1 MSEVVLETNLGGVN
15 LLKRG
20 KVRDVY
26 EIDEKLLIVATDR
39 ISAFDVILPN
49 GIPGKGEVLTQI
61 SLFWFDKT
69 KDIIQN
75 HIITADINEYPPQ
88 LKQYIKLLQK
98 RSMLVKKT
106 EPILIECIVRGY
118 ISGSGWIEYK
128 QTGKICGIEL
138 PKNLK
143 ESQKLPEPIFTPSTK
158 AESGHD
164 QNITF
169 EQMYNMI
176 GNDIASQIKD
186 ISLKIYD
193 KASQYALEKGIII
206 ADTKME
212 FGFYNGKL
220 MLIDELLT
228 PDSSR
233 FWLVETYKEGQPQD
247 SFDKQ
252 IVRDYLLTLD
262 WNKTYPGPVLP
273 DSIVEKTAKRYKEI
287 LEMLT
292 L

>member
-1 MSEVVLETNLGGVN
+1 MSEVVLETNLEGVK

-26 EIDEKLLIVATDR
+26 DLDDKLLIVATDR

-61 SLFWFDKT
+61 SLFWFEKT

-75 HIITADINEYPPQ
+75 HIISGLMNDYPSS
-88 LKQYIKLLQK
+88 LKKFDSLLNK

-106 EPILIECIVRGY
+106 DPILIECIVRGY
-118 ISGSGWIEYK
+118 ISGSGWVEYN

-143 ESQKLPEPIFTPSTK
+143 ESQKLEEPIFTPSTK

-169 EQMYNMI
+169 EQMCEMI
-176 GNDIASQIKD
+176 GNNLASEIKKT
-186 ISLKIYD
+186 SLAIYN

-212 FGFYNGKL
+212 FGIYNGKL

-233 FWLVETYKEGQPQD
+233 FWLVSDYKVGQSQD

-273 DSIVEKTAKRYKEI
+273 PHIVEKTAKRYREI

-292 L
+292 R

>member
-1 MSEVVLETNLGGVN
+1 MSEVVLETNLEGVK

-26 EIDEKLLIVATDR
+26 DLDDKLLIVATDR

-61 SLFWFDKT
+61 SLFWFEKT

-75 HIITADINEYPPQ
+75 HIISGLMDDYPSS
-88 LKQYIKLLQK
+88 LKKFNSLLDK

-106 EPILIECIVRGY
+106 DPILIECIVRGY
-118 ISGSGWIEYK
+118 ISGSGWVEYN

-143 ESQKLPEPIFTPSTK
+143 ESQKLEEPIFTPSTK

-169 EQMYNMI
+169 EQMCEMI
-176 GNDIASQIKD
+176 GNNLASEIKKT
-186 ISLKIYD
+186 SLAIYN

-212 FGFYNGKL
+212 FGIYNGKL

-233 FWLVETYKEGQPQD
+233 FWLVSDYKVGQSQD

-273 DSIVEKTAKRYKEI
+273 PHIVEKTAKRYREI

-292 L
+292 R

>member
-1 MSEVVLETNLGGVN
+1 MSEVVLETNLEGVK

-26 EIDEKLLIVATDR
+26 DLDDKLLIVATDR

-61 SLFWFDKT
+61 SLFWFEKT

-75 HIITADINEYPPQ
+75 HIISGLMDDYPSS
-88 LKQYIKLLQK
+88 LKKFDSLLNK

-106 EPILIECIVRGY
+106 DPILIECIVRGY
-118 ISGSGWIEYK
+118 ISGSGWVEYN

-143 ESQKLPEPIFTPSTK
+143 ESQKLEEPIFTPSTK

-169 EQMYNMI
+169 EQMCEMI
-176 GNDIASQIKD
+176 GNNLASEIKKT
-186 ISLKIYD
+186 SLAIYN

-212 FGFYNGKL
+212 FGIYNGKL

-233 FWLVETYKEGQPQD
+233 FWLVSDYKVGQSQD

-262 WNKTYPGPVLP
+262 WNKTYPGPILP
-273 DSIVEKTAKRYKEI
+273 PHIVEKTAKRYREI

-292 L
+292 R

>member
-1 MSEVVLETNLGGVN
+1 MSEVILETNLEGVK

-26 EIDEKLLIVATDR
+26 DLDDKLLIVATDR

-49 GIPGKGEVLTQI
+49 GIPDKGEVLTQI
-61 SLFWFDKT
+61 SLFWFEKT
-69 KDIIQN
+69 KDIIEN
-75 HIITADINEYPPQ
+75 HILSADVNEYPSE
-88 LKQYIKLLQK
+88 LKQFSKIIDK

-106 EPILIECIVRGY
+106 RPILVECVVRGY
-118 ISGSGWIEYK
+118 ISGSGWAEYK

-143 ESQKLPEPIFTPSTK
+143 ESQKLDEPIFTPSTK
-158 AESGHD
+158 AEVGHD

-169 EQMYNMI
+169 EQMSDMI
-176 GNDIASQIKD
+176 GKNLAFQIKD
-186 ISLKIYD
+186 ISINIYK
-193 KASQYALEKGIII
+193 KASQYALSKGIII

-212 FGFYNGKL
+212 FGLYNDKL
-220 MLIDELLT
+220 VLIDELLT

-233 FWLVETYKEGQPQD
+233 FWLVETYKEGQSQD
-247 SFDKQ
+247 SYDKQ

-262 WNKTYPGPVLP
+262 WGKTYPGPKLP
-273 DSIVEKTAKRYKEI
+273 DNIVEKTSKRYREI
-287 LEMLT
+287 LNMLKG
-292 L
+292 

>member
-1 MSEVVLETNLGGVN
+1 MSEVVLETNLEGVK

-26 EIDEKLLIVATDR
+26 DLDDKLLIVATDR

-61 SLFWFDKT
+61 SLFWFEKT

-75 HIITADINEYPPQ
+75 HIISGLMDDYPSS
-88 LKQYIKLLQK
+88 LKKFDSLLNK

-106 EPILIECIVRGY
+106 DPILIECIVRGY
-118 ISGSGWIEYK
+118 ISGSGWVEYNK
-128 QTGKICGIEL
+128 TGKICGIEL

-143 ESQKLPEPIFTPSTK
+143 ESQKLEEPIFTPSTK

-169 EQMYNMI
+169 EQMCEMI
-176 GNDIASQIKD
+176 GNNLASEIKKT
-186 ISLKIYD
+186 SLAIYN

-212 FGFYNGKL
+212 FGIYNGKL

-233 FWLVETYKEGQPQD
+233 FWLVSDYKVGQSQD

-273 DSIVEKTAKRYKEI
+273 PHIVEKTAKRYREI

-292 L
+292 R

>member
-1 MSEVVLETNLGGVN
+1 MSEVVLETNLEGVK

-26 EIDEKLLIVATDR
+26 DLDDKLLIVATDR

-61 SLFWFDKT
+61 SLFWFEKT

-75 HIITADINEYPPQ
+75 HIISGLMNDYPSS
-88 LKQYIKLLQK
+88 LKKFDSLLNK

-106 EPILIECIVRGY
+106 DPILIECIVRGY
-118 ISGSGWIEYK
+118 ISGSGWVEYN

-143 ESQKLPEPIFTPSTK
+143 ESQKLEEPIFTPSTK

-169 EQMYNMI
+169 EQMCEMI
-176 GNDIASQIKD
+176 GDNLASEIKKT
-186 ISLKIYD
+186 SLAIYN

-212 FGFYNGKL
+212 FGIYNGKL

-233 FWLVETYKEGQPQD
+233 FWLVSDYKVGQSQD

-262 WNKTYPGPVLP
+262 WNKTYPGPILP
-273 DSIVEKTAKRYKEI
+273 PHIVEKTAKRYREI

-292 L
+292 R

>member
-1 MSEVVLETNLGGVN
+1 MSEVVLETNLEGVE

-26 EIDEKLLIVATDR
+26 DLDDKLLIVATDR

-61 SLFWFDKT
+61 SLFWFEKT
-69 KDIIQN
+69 KNIIQN
-75 HIITADINEYPPQ
+75 HIISGSMDDYPPP
-88 LKQYIKLLQK
+88 LKKFSKLLDK

-106 EPILIECIVRGY
+106 DPILIECIVRGY
-118 ISGSGWIEYK
+118 ISGSGWVEYK

-143 ESQKLPEPIFTPSTK
+143 ESQKLDEPIFTPSTK
-158 AESGHD
+158 AETGHD

-169 EQMYNMI
+169 EQMSKMI
-176 GNDIASQIKD
+176 GYDLAAQIKK
-186 ISLKIYD
+186 ISLAIYN
-193 KASQYALEKGIII
+193 KASQYALGKGIII

-212 FGFYNGKL
+212 FGIYDGKL
-220 MLIDELLT
+220 TLIDELIT

-233 FWLVETYKEGQPQD
+233 FWLVSDYKEGQPQD

-273 DSIVEKTAKRYKEI
+273 GHIVDKTAKRYKEI
-287 LEMLT
+287 LEMLKR
-292 L
+292 

>member
-1 MSEVVLETNLGGVN
+1 MSEVVLETNLEGVK

-26 EIDEKLLIVATDR
+26 DLDDKLLIVATDR

-61 SLFWFDKT
+61 SLFWFEKT

-75 HIITADINEYPPQ
+75 HIISGLMDDYPSS
-88 LKQYIKLLQK
+88 LKKFNSLLDK

-106 EPILIECIVRGY
+106 DPILIECIVRGY
-118 ISGSGWIEYK
+118 ISGSGWVEYN

-143 ESQKLPEPIFTPSTK
+143 ESQKLEEPIFTPSTK

-169 EQMYNMI
+169 EQMCEMI
-176 GNDIASQIKD
+176 GNNLANEIKKT
-186 ISLKIYD
+186 SLAIYN

-212 FGFYNGKL
+212 FGIYNGKL

-233 FWLVETYKEGQPQD
+233 FWLVSDYKVGQSQD

-273 DSIVEKTAKRYKEI
+273 PHIVEKTAKRYREI

-292 L
+292 R

>member
-1 MSEVVLETNLGGVN
+1 MSEVVLETNLEGVK

-26 EIDEKLLIVATDR
+26 DLDDKLLIVATDR

-61 SLFWFDKT
+61 SLFWFKKT

-75 HIITADINEYPPQ
+75 HIISGLMDDYPSS
-88 LKQYIKLLQK
+88 LKKFDSLLAK

-106 EPILIECIVRGY
+106 DPILIECIVRGY
-118 ISGSGWIEYK
+118 ISGSGWVEYN

-143 ESQKLPEPIFTPSTK
+143 ESQKLEEPIFTPSTK

-169 EQMYNMI
+169 DQMCEIIGDNLASEIKKTSLAIYN
-176 GNDIASQIKD
+176 
-186 ISLKIYD
+186 
-193 KASQYALEKGIII
+193 KASKYALEKGIII

-212 FGFYNGKL
+212 FGIYNGKL

-233 FWLVETYKEGQPQD
+233 FWLVADYKVGQSQD

-252 IVRDYLLTLD
+252 IVRDYLLTLY

-273 DSIVEKTAKRYKEI
+273 PHIVEKTAKRYREI

-292 L
+292 R

>member
-1 MSEVVLETNLGGVN
+1 MSEVVLETNLEGVK

-26 EIDEKLLIVATDR
+26 DLDDKLLIVATDR

-61 SLFWFDKT
+61 SLFWFEKT

-75 HIITADINEYPPQ
+75 HIISGLMDDYPSS
-88 LKQYIKLLQK
+88 LKKYDSLLNK

-106 EPILIECIVRGY
+106 DPILIECIVRGY
-118 ISGSGWIEYK
+118 ISGSGWVEYN

-143 ESQKLPEPIFTPSTK
+143 ESQKLEEPIFTPSTK

-169 EQMYNMI
+169 EQMCEMI
-176 GNDIASQIKD
+176 GNNLASEIKKT
-186 ISLKIYD
+186 SLAIYN

-212 FGFYNGKL
+212 FGIYNGKL

-233 FWLVETYKEGQPQD
+233 FWLVSDYKVGQSQD

-262 WNKTYPGPVLP
+262 WNKTYPGPILP
-273 DSIVEKTAKRYKEI
+273 PHIVEKTAKRYREI

-292 L
+292 R

>member
-1 MSEVVLETNLGGVN
+1 MSEVVLETNLEGVK

-26 EIDEKLLIVATDR
+26 DLDDKLLIVATDR

-61 SLFWFDKT
+61 SLFWFEKT

-75 HIITADINEYPPQ
+75 HIISGLMDDYPSS
-88 LKQYIKLLQK
+88 LKKFDSLLNK

-106 EPILIECIVRGY
+106 DPILIECIVRGY
-118 ISGSGWIEYK
+118 ISGSGWVEYN

-143 ESQKLPEPIFTPSTK
+143 ESQKLEEPIFTPSTK

-169 EQMYNMI
+169 EQMCEMI
-176 GNDIASQIKD
+176 GNNLASEIKKT
-186 ISLKIYD
+186 SLAIYN

-212 FGFYNGKL
+212 FGIYNGKL

-233 FWLVETYKEGQPQD
+233 FWLVSDYKVGQSQD

-273 DSIVEKTAKRYKEI
+273 PHIVEKTAKRYREI

-292 L
+292 R

>member
-1 MSEVVLETNLGGVN
+1 MSEVVLETNLEGVK

-26 EIDEKLLIVATDR
+26 DLDDKLLIVATDR

-61 SLFWFDKT
+61 SLFWFEKT

-75 HIITADINEYPPQ
+75 HIISGLMDDYPSS
-88 LKQYIKLLQK
+88 LKKFDSLLDK

-106 EPILIECIVRGY
+106 DPILIECIVRGY
-118 ISGSGWIEYK
+118 ISGSGWVEYN

-143 ESQKLPEPIFTPSTK
+143 ESQKLEEPIFTPSTK

-169 EQMYNMI
+169 EQMCEMI
-176 GNDIASQIKD
+176 GDNLASEIKKT
-186 ISLKIYD
+186 SLAIYN

-212 FGFYNGKL
+212 FGIYNGKL

-233 FWLVETYKEGQPQD
+233 FWLVSDYKVGQSQD

-273 DSIVEKTAKRYKEI
+273 PHIVEKTAKRYREI

-292 L
+292 R

>member
-1 MSEVVLETNLGGVN
+1 MSEVVLETNLGDVN

-26 EIDEKLLIVATDR
+26 EIEEKLLIVATDR

-49 GIPGKGEVLTQI
+49 GITNKGEVLTQI

-75 HIITADINEYPPQ
+75 HIISADINEYPPQ
-88 LKQYIKLLQK
+88 LKQYTQLLQK

-118 ISGSGWIEYK
+118 ISGSGWTEYK

-138 PKNLK
+138 PQNLK

-169 EQMYNMI
+169 EQMSNMI

-273 DSIVEKTAKRYKEI
+273 DNIVEKTAKRYKEI
-287 LEMLT
+287 LEMIT
-292 L
+292 R

>member
-1 MSEVVLETNLGGVN
+1 MSEVVLETNLEGVK

-26 EIDEKLLIVATDR
+26 DLDDKLLIVATDR

-61 SLFWFDKT
+61 SLFWFEKT

-75 HIITADINEYPPQ
+75 HIISGLMNEYPSS
-88 LKQYIKLLQK
+88 LKKFDSLLAK

-106 EPILIECIVRGY
+106 DPILIECIVRGY
-118 ISGSGWIEYK
+118 ISGSGWVEYN

-143 ESQKLPEPIFTPSTK
+143 ESQKLEKPIFTPSTK

-169 EQMYNMI
+169 EQMCEMI
-176 GNDIASQIKD
+176 GNNLASEIKKT
-186 ISLKIYD
+186 SLAIYN

-212 FGFYNGKL
+212 FGIYNGKL

-233 FWLVETYKEGQPQD
+233 FWLVSDYKVGQSQD

-273 DSIVEKTAKRYKEI
+273 PHIVEKTAKRYREI

-292 L
+292 R

>member
-1 MSEVVLETNLGGVN
+1 MSEVVLETNLEGVK

-26 EIDEKLLIVATDR
+26 DLDDKLLIVATDR

-61 SLFWFDKT
+61 SLFWFEKT

-75 HIITADINEYPPQ
+75 HIISGSIDDYPSS
-88 LKQYIKLLQK
+88 LKKFDSLLAK

-106 EPILIECIVRGY
+106 DPILIECIVRGY
-118 ISGSGWIEYK
+118 ISGSGWVEYN

-143 ESQKLPEPIFTPSTK
+143 ESQKLGEPIFTPTTK

-164 QNITF
+164 QNITY
-169 EQMYNMI
+169 EQMCEMI
-176 GNDIASQIKD
+176 GDGLASEIKKT
-186 ISLKIYD
+186 SLLIYN

-212 FGFYNGKL
+212 FGIYNGKL

-233 FWLVETYKEGQPQD
+233 FWLVSDYKVGQSQD

-262 WNKTYPGPVLP
+262 WNKTYPGPILP
-273 DSIVEKTAKRYKEI
+273 PHIVEKTAKRYREI

-292 L
+292 R

>member
-1 MSEVVLETNLGGVN
+1 MSEVVLETNLEGVK

-26 EIDEKLLIVATDR
+26 DLDDKLLIVATDR

-61 SLFWFDKT
+61 SLFWFEKT

-75 HIITADINEYPPQ
+75 HIISGLMNDYPSS
-88 LKQYIKLLQK
+88 LKKFDSLLNK

-106 EPILIECIVRGY
+106 DPILIECIVRGY
-118 ISGSGWIEYK
+118 ISGSGWVEYN

-143 ESQKLPEPIFTPSTK
+143 ESQKLEEPIFTPSTK

-169 EQMYNMI
+169 EQMCEMI
-176 GNDIASQIKD
+176 GNNLASEIKKT
-186 ISLKIYD
+186 SLAIYN

-212 FGFYNGKL
+212 FGIYNGKL

-233 FWLVETYKEGQPQD
+233 FWLVSDYKVGQSQD

-262 WNKTYPGPVLP
+262 WNKTYPGPILP
-273 DSIVEKTAKRYKEI
+273 PHIVEKTAKRYREI

-292 L
+292 R

>member
-1 MSEVVLETNLGGVN
+1 
-15 LLKRG
+15 
-20 KVRDVY
+20 
-26 EIDEKLLIVATDR
+26 
-39 ISAFDVILPN
+39 
-49 GIPGKGEVLTQI
+49 
-61 SLFWFDKT
+61 
-69 KDIIQN
+69 
-75 HIITADINEYPPQ
+75 
-88 LKQYIKLLQK
+88 
-98 RSMLVKKT
+98 
-106 EPILIECIVRGY
+106 Y
-118 ISGSGWIEYK
+118 ISGSGWLEYK

-169 EQMYNMI
+169 EQMSNMI

-273 DSIVEKTAKRYKEI
+273 DNIVEKTAKRYKEI

-292 L
+292 R

>member
-1 MSEVVLETNLGGVN
+1 MSEVVLETNLGDVN

-26 EIDEKLLIVATDR
+26 EIEEKLLIVATDR

-49 GIPGKGEVLTQI
+49 GITNKGEVLTQI

-75 HIITADINEYPPQ
+75 HIISADINEYPPQ
-88 LKQYIKLLQK
+88 LKQYTQLLQK

-138 PKNLK
+138 PQNLK

-169 EQMYNMI
+169 EQMSNMI

-273 DSIVEKTAKRYKEI
+273 DNIVEKTAKRYKEI
-287 LEMLT
+287 LEMIT
-292 L
+292 R

>member
-1 MSEVVLETNLGGVN
+1 MSEVVLETNLEGIK

-26 EIDEKLLIVATDR
+26 ELDDKLLIVATDR

-61 SLFWFDKT
+61 SLFWFEKT

-75 HIITADINEYPPQ
+75 HIITGSVNDYPTS
-88 LKQYIKLLQK
+88 LKKFDNLLAK

-106 EPILIECIVRGY
+106 NPILIECIVRGY

-143 ESQKLPEPIFTPSTK
+143 ESQKLEEPIFTPSTK

-169 EQMYNMI
+169 EQMSKMI
-176 GNDIASQIKD
+176 GDELAVEIKNT
-186 ISLKIYD
+186 SLAIYN
-193 KASQYALEKGIII
+193 KASQYALDKGIII

-212 FGFYNGKL
+212 FGIYNGKL

-233 FWLVETYKEGQPQD
+233 FWLVSDYKVGQSQD

-262 WNKTYPGPVLP
+262 WNKTYPGPALP
-273 DSIVEKTAKRYKEI
+273 AHIVDKTAKRYREI

-292 L
+292 K

>member
-1 MSEVVLETNLGGVN
+1 MSEVVLETNLEGVK

-26 EIDEKLLIVATDR
+26 DLDDKLLIVATDR

-61 SLFWFDKT
+61 SLFWFEKT

-75 HIITADINEYPPQ
+75 HIISGLMDDYPSS
-88 LKQYIKLLQK
+88 LKKFDSLLDK

-106 EPILIECIVRGY
+106 DPILIECIVRGY
-118 ISGSGWIEYK
+118 ISGSGWVEYN

-143 ESQKLPEPIFTPSTK
+143 ESQKLEEPIFTPSTK

-169 EQMYNMI
+169 EQMCEMI
-176 GNDIASQIKD
+176 GDNLASEIKKT
-186 ISLKIYD
+186 SLAIYN

-212 FGFYNGKL
+212 FGIYNGKL

-233 FWLVETYKEGQPQD
+233 FWLVSDYKVGQSQD

-262 WNKTYPGPVLP
+262 WNKTYPGPILP
-273 DSIVEKTAKRYKEI
+273 PHIVEKTAKRYREI

-292 L
+292 R

>member
-1 MSEVVLETNLGGVN
+1 MSEVVLETNLEGVK

-26 EIDEKLLIVATDR
+26 DLNDKLLIVATDR

-61 SLFWFDKT
+61 SLFWFEKT

-75 HIITADINEYPPQ
+75 HIISGLMDDYPSS
-88 LKQYIKLLQK
+88 LKKFDSLLAK

-106 EPILIECIVRGY
+106 APILIECIVRGY
-118 ISGSGWIEYK
+118 ISGSGWVEYN

-143 ESQKLPEPIFTPSTK
+143 ESQKLEEPIFTPSTK

-169 EQMYNMI
+169 EQMCEMI
-176 GNDIASQIKD
+176 GDDLANEIKKT
-186 ISLKIYD
+186 SLAIYN

-212 FGFYNGKL
+212 FGIYNGKL

-233 FWLVETYKEGQPQD
+233 FWLVSDYKVGQSQD

-273 DSIVEKTAKRYKEI
+273 PHIVEKTAKRYREI

-292 L
+292 R

>member
-1 MSEVVLETNLGGVN
+1 MSEIILETNLENVQ

-26 EIDEKLLIVATDR
+26 DLGNELLIVATDR

-49 GIPGKGEVLTQI
+49 GIPNKGEVLTQI
-61 SLFWFDKT
+61 SLFWFDRT

-75 HIITADINEYPPQ
+75 HIISGDFNNYPDKLKKFEDI
-88 LKQYIKLLQK
+88 LKK

-106 EPILIECIVRGY
+106 KPILIECIVRGY
-118 ISGSGWIEYK
+118 ISGSGWKEYLE
-128 QTGKICGIEL
+128 TGKICGIDL

-158 AESGHD
+158 AEEGHD
-164 QNITF
+164 ININF
-169 EQMYNMI
+169 DQMSKMI
-176 GNDIASQIKD
+176 GKDLAEKIQKVSIDIYLEASK
-186 ISLKIYD
+186 
-193 KASQYALEKGIII
+193 YALEKGIII

-212 FGFYNGKL
+212 FGIYNNEL

-233 FWLVETYKEGQPQD
+233 FWLMSTYKEGAPQD

-262 WNKTYPGPVLP
+262 WDKTYPGPKLP
-273 DSIVEKTAKRYKEI
+273 NNIIDKTSSRYKEI
-287 LEMLT
+287 LKMLKN
-292 L
+292 